1 MEIIKEKRTLLN
13 RFPIR
18 RSEWDRFRDGKRWF
32 LAVIENER
40 PKSPLC
46 LDIGS
51 GARPFP
57 YANVVCDLYLRPTP
71 QRGMK
76 ELDTKGKPFVLCD
89 IHFLPFKTQA
99 FDFATSHYVFEHIDD
114 PKRVYSEMRRVSKH
128 GYIQS
133 PTWFNE
139 EILYG
144 EHLHKWVMI
153 VRNGKLYYRPVWKSL
168 RPLLPFDYIFHRLYK
183 RFFLWRL
190 VHAILDE
197 LLNPFTT
204 RYYF

>member
-89 IHFLPFKTQA
+89 VHFLPFKTQA

-190 VHAILDE
+190 LHAILDE

-204 RYYF
+204 RYCF